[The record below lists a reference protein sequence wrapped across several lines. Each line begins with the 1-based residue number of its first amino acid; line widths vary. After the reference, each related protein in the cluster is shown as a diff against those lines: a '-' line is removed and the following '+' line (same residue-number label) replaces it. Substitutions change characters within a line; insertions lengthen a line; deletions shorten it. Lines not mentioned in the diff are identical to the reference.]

1 MESVATKQSIAIKRP
16 PVLVVLGH
24 IDHGKTSLLDYI
36 HNTKVASRESGGITQ
51 HIGAYQIEHKGNSMT
66 FIDTPGHEAFS
77 AMRARGASVAD
88 IALLVVAADD
98 GVMPQTIEALK
109 YIQDSKMP
117 FIVVFNKID
126 KPEANTQRIK
136 TQLLEH
142 SVAVEGFGGD
152 IPCVEVSATVGTG
165 IDELLEM
172 IMLVAEVAE
181 VSQVATDVLNLVI
194 VESFLDNRRG
204 AGATLIVR
212 SGMLEVGATL
222 VGTSSLVRVRAM
234 EDFQGNRIQSASA
247 GMPVVI
253 FGFGDVPSV
262 GDVLHEASNVKQA
275 QKNIEQER
283 QKFISS
289 VEKYNTTKDKTINV
303 YIKADAYGTLEAV
316 LDVLEQLQHEEVAVQ
331 IVHSDV
337 GEITD
342 SDIRHA
348 VHTNSIIIGFR
359 VKINTIAQQF
369 LQNNKATV
377 LFFDT
382 IYDLAE
388 GIRKQVEE
396 RATPEQQEQVIGE
409 VRILKVFRSESSR
422 MIVGGVVIQGIVK
435 MGASVVVK
443 RDEQK
448 KGVGKITS
456 LKNQQK
462 DIQQAEQGAEVGIQF
477 SGSTKLEEQDIIEVM
492 S

>member
-1 MESVATKQSIAIKRP
+1 MDSAVAKKLVIKKP

-36 HNTKVASRESGGITQ
+36 HNTKVTLRESGGITQ
-51 HIGAYQIEHKGNSMT
+51 HIGAYQAEHKGNVMT

-88 IALLVVAADD
+88 IALLVIAADD

-109 YIQDSKMP
+109 YIQDSGMP
-117 FIVVFNKID
+117 FIVVLNKID
-126 KPEANTQRIK
+126 VPAANAQKIK

-152 IPCVEVSATVGTG
+152 VSCVEVSAVTGAG
-165 IDELLEM
+165 IDDLLEM
-172 IMLVAEVAE
+172 ITLVAEVTE
-181 VSQVATDVLNLVI
+181 VSQNTTDDLNLVI

-212 SGMLEVGATL
+212 SGMLQIGTTL
-222 VGTSSLVRVRAM
+222 VGSSSLVRIRAM
-234 EDFQGNRIQSASA
+234 EDFQGNRIQHALA

-253 FGFGDVPSV
+253 FGFDAVPSV
-262 GDVLHEASNVKQA
+262 GDVLREASDIKKA
-275 QKNIEQER
+275 QKDIEQER
-283 QKFISS
+283 QRFISS
-289 VEKYNTTKDKTINV
+289 IAKQNIAKDKIINL

-316 LDVLEQLQHEEVAVQ
+316 LDVLEQLQHEEVTIQ
-331 IVHSDV
+331 IIHSDI

-348 VHTNSIIIGFR
+348 TDTNSIIIGFR
-359 VKINTIAQQF
+359 VKMNTIAQQF
-369 LQNNKATV
+369 LQNNNTQV

-388 GIRKQVEE
+388 GIRKQVQDRAQPEE
-396 RATPEQQEQVIGE
+396 QEQVIGE
-409 VRILKVFRSESSR
+409 VKILKIFRSEPSR
-422 MIVGGVVIQGIVK
+422 MIVGGLVISGVVK
-435 MGASVVVK
+435 MGASVAVK

-462 DIQQAEQGAEVGIQF
+462 DIQQAEQGSEVGIQF
-477 SGSTKLEEQDIIEVM
+477 GGTTKLEEQDIIEVM

>member
-1 MESVATKQSIAIKRP
+1 MEHVATNKLAVQKP

-36 HNTKVASRESGGITQ
+36 HDTKVTSGESGGITQ
-51 HIGAYQIEHKGNSMT
+51 HIGAYQAEHKGKIIT

-88 IALLVVAADD
+88 IALLVIAADD

-109 YIQDSKMP
+109 YIQESKVP
-117 FIVVFNKID
+117 FIVVLNKID
-126 KPEANTQRIK
+126 TPAANAQKIK

-142 SVAVEGFGGD
+142 NVAVEGFGGD
-152 IPCVEVSATVGTG
+152 VPCVEVSATVGTG
-165 IDELLEM
+165 IDDLLEM
-172 IMLVAEVAE
+172 IMLVAEVSAI
-181 VSQVATDVLNLVI
+181 SQSATENLNMVI

-204 AGATLIVR
+204 SGATLIVR
-212 SGMLEVGATL
+212 DGVLAVGATL
-222 VGTSSLVRVRAM
+222 VGSSSFVRVRAM
-234 EDFQGNRIQSASA
+234 EDFQGNRIQQASA

-253 FGFGDVPSV
+253 FGFNDVPSV
-262 GDVLHEASNVKQA
+262 GDVLREVHNLKQA
-275 QKNIEQER
+275 QKSIEQER

-289 VEKYNTTKDKTINV
+289 IQEHNTEKDKTINL
-303 YIKADAYGTLEAV
+303 YLKADAYGTLEAV
-316 LDVLEQLQHEEVAVQ
+316 LDVLEQLQHEEVAIQ
-331 IVHSDV
+331 IVHSDI

-348 VHTNSIIIGFR
+348 AHTNSLIIGFR
-359 VKINTIAQQF
+359 VKMNTIAQQF
-369 LQNNKATV
+369 SQNNKVDA

-388 GIRKQVEE
+388 GIRKQVEQ
-396 RATPEQQEQVIGE
+396 RAEPEEQEQVIGE
-409 VRILKVFRSESSR
+409 VRILKIFRSESSR
-422 MIVGGVVIQGIVK
+422 MIVGGIVISGVVK

-462 DIQQAEQGAEVGIQF
+462 DIQQAEQGTEVGIQF
-477 SGSTKLEEQDIIEVM
+477 SGSVKLEEQDVIEVM

>member
-1 MESVATKQSIAIKRP
+1 MESVATKNSISVKRP

-36 HNTKVASRESGGITQ
+36 HNTKVASHETGGITQ
-51 HIGAYQIEHKGNSMT
+51 HIGAYQIQHKDNSIT

-109 YIQDSKMP
+109 YIQESKLP
-117 FIVVFNKID
+117 FIVVLNKID
-126 KPEANTQRIK
+126 IPTANVQKIK

-142 SVAVEGFGGD
+142 QVAVEGFGGD
-152 IPCVEVSATVGTG
+152 VPCVEVSATVGTG
-165 IDELLEM
+165 IDDLLEM
-172 IMLVAEVAE
+172 IMLVAEVADI
-181 VSQVATDVLNLVI
+181 SQVAEHALNLVI

-204 AGATLIVR
+204 SGATLIVR
-212 SGMLEVGATL
+212 SGVLKTGTTL

-234 EDFQGNRIQSASA
+234 EDFQGNRIQQASA

-253 FGFGDVPSV
+253 FGFDAVPSV
-262 GDVLHEASNVKQA
+262 GDVLHQAHNVKQA
-275 QKNIEQER
+275 QKDIEQER
-283 QKFISS
+283 QQFISS
-289 VEKYNTTKDKTINV
+289 VEKYNTTKDKTINL
-303 YIKADAYGTLEAV
+303 YIKADAYGTMEALLE
-316 LDVLEQLQHEEVAVQ
+316 VLEQLQHEEVAVQ
-331 IVHSDV
+331 IVHSDI

-348 VHTNSIIIGFR
+348 AHTNSLIVGFR
-359 VKINTIAQQF
+359 VKMNTIAQQF
-369 LQNNKATV
+369 LQNNKVTV

-388 GIRKQVEE
+388 GIRKQVEQ
-396 RATPEQQEQVIGE
+396 RAEPEDQEQVIGE
-409 VRILKVFRSESSR
+409 VRVLKVFRSESSR
-422 MIVGGVVIQGIVK
+422 MIIGGVVISGVVK

-443 RDEQK
+443 RDERK
-448 KGVGKITS
+448 KGAGKITN